1 MKPLSID
8 LRQRVVAARAEGLTI
23 AQVAERL
30 RVSPRS
36 VSRYCQ
42 QHQQQQGDLRPGRQG
57 GYRISR
63 LLPHDQTIRQW
74 VEEQPDLTIEQI
86 QERLWQQLG
95 VKIGY
100 TALWHR
106 LDHLG
111 LTYKK
116 NSTRRRARSA

>member
-1 MKPLSID
+1 MKPLSMD

-30 RVSPRS
+30 RVSTRS
-36 VSRYCQ
+36 VSRYCR
-42 QHQQQQGDLRPGRQG
+42 QHQQQQGDLRPARQG

-74 VEEQPDLTIEQI
+74 VEEQSDLTIEQI

-95 VKIGY
+95 VRIGY
-100 TALWHR
+100 TAFWHR

-116 NSTRRRARSA
+116 NSARRRARSA